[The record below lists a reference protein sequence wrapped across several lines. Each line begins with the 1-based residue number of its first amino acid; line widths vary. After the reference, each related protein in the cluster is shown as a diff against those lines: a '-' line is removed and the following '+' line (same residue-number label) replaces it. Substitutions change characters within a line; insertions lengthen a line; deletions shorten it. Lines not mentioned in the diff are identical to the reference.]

1 MHKPFAK
8 VFFAA
13 AMAVGLLAS
22 SVVSAVACTNLSTLT
37 GSLQGERG
45 SAITLTGHGFD
56 TGSNPIRLHWGSLQG
71 PVLAQGHA
79 DAFGNFKA
87 TFQVPKDIA
96 NGSYVIIA
104 TQADKTG
111 QPVFGTPARLSFQ
124 VGLTL
129 ASAGHHA
136 APGLAGAPVNAPVA
150 PTVANQPVL
159 PSWIG
164 SITLIALLGVLVF
177 GIGVML
183 FAQEVRRAH
192 TLVPVR

>member
-22 SVVSAVACTNLSTLT
+22 SVLSAVACTNLSTLT

-45 SAITLTGHGFD
+45 SGVTLTGHGFD
-56 TGSNPIRLHWGSLQG
+56 TGSNPIMLHWGSLQG

-79 DAFGNFKA
+79 DAFGNFKT

-124 VGLTL
+124 VGFTL

-150 PTVANQPVL
+150 ATVANQPML
-159 PSWIG
+159 PAWIG